1 MAVWTAVTG
10 PYMRACLC
18 SNGNSNWQQDG
29 GYYFERGYSSSGDDH
44 DSEARFTSQLGS
56 GSSEERGS
64 QPGSAGRVAL
74 PKPTPMLLTC
84 LVMEYCAGGT
94 LNQAIQR
101 GVFYCDGVQ
110 QELHEVRLGGW
121 VGAGPHSMNRNVGG
135 GRFFFFLATV
145 GIGG

>member
-1 MAVWTAVTG
+1 MAVCTALTG
-10 PYMRACLC
+10 RYVCAHVC
-18 SNGNSNWQQDG
+18 SSGDSNWREDG
-29 GYYFERGYSSSGDDH
+29 GYYFERGYSSSGDDQ
-44 DSEARFTSQLGS
+44 DWEARLTSQRGS
-56 GSSEERGS
+56 GSSDERS
-64 QPGSAGRVAL
+64 RRPGSAGSAAL

-101 GVFYCDGVQ
+101 GAFYRDGTQ